1 MKKLF
6 VTFALAFA
14 LIGQNLQGAE
24 KYKTLVCNAATPT
37 ATYNVPA
44 GELCHVLY
52 VMNAQRDSAN
62 NDIGQLSATIQGT
75 IFSLVGYGNVGGR
88 GQFHWYRSGA
98 FVGPKNLMIAGP
110 ATITLTRRN
119 NNDNFCTLRLI
130 PTPNIGGV
138 GQ

>member
-1 MKKLF
+1 MKKLAI
-6 VTFALAFA
+6 T
-14 LIGQNLQGAE
+14 LITIISLCSANISQGAE

-52 VMNAQRDSAN
+52 VYRTVSAVFT
-62 NDIGQLSATIQGT
+62 ATISGT
-75 IFSLVGYGNVGGR
+75 VFELRGVNVGNQYQGVFAWHSLN
-88 GQFHWYRSGA
+88 QSKE
-98 FVGPKNLMIAGP
+98 PKSLMIAGP
-110 ATITLTRRN
+110 ATITLTRTGGD
-119 NNDNFCTLRLI
+119 DNFCTLRLI

>member
-6 VTFALAFA
+6 ITFALALA

-24 KYKTLVCNAATPT
+24 KYKTLVVNATTTT
-37 ATYNVPA
+37 ATYNIPA

-52 VMNAQRDSAN
+52 LFRASGLN
-62 NDIGQLSATIQGT
+62 ATISGTTFSLGGGT
-75 IFSLVGYGNVGGR
+75 IVNNHYGQFVWSGQYHNSSWREPRSLV
-88 GQFHWYRSGA
+88 
-98 FVGPKNLMIAGP
+98 IAGP
-110 ATITLTRRN
+110 GTITLSGGG
-119 NNDNFCTLRLI
+119 DNFCTLRLI

>member
-6 VTFALAFA
+6 VTFTLAFA

-52 VMNAQRDSAN
+52 VYKASGPAGDSLA
-62 NDIGQLSATIQGT
+62 ATISGST
-75 IFSLVGYGNVGGR
+75 FLLTTLVSSYGYGTFSWGR
-88 GQFHWYRSGA
+88 GDSVGRSA
-98 FVGPKNLMIAGP
+98 PPIVITGP
-110 ATITLTRRN
+110 ATITLTRVN
-119 NNDNFCTLRLI
+119 SLDNFCTLRLI